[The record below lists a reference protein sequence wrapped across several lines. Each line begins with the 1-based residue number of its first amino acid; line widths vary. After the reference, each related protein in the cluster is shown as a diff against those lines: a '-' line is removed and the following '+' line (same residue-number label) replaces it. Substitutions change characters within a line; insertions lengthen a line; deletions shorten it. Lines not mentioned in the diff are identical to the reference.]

1 MKPWFSTGAAVLCLA
16 LAAGAT
22 LRAQQT
28 APKAPAAPKSA
39 DAPAVPSDYTIGPDD
54 VLSVVFWRDTEMS
67 AEVVVR
73 PDGKISLPLLNDI
86 QASGLTP
93 ADLKAQIEQQAKKFV
108 EAPSVS
114 VVVKAIHSR
123 KVFIT
128 GSVVHPG
135 AYALGGE
142 TTVLQLIAMAGGLT
156 EYADAKNIVIA
167 RTENGRSVAL
177 KFNYKAITSGKQ
189 LQGNIVL
196 KPGDTVVVP

>member
-1 MKPWFSTGAAVLCLA
+1 MTPWFSTGAACLSLA
-16 LAAGAT
+16 LALGT
-22 LRAQQT
+22 GVPAQQPAAAAPPS
-28 APKAPAAPKSA
+28 APKPA
-39 DAPAVPSDYTIGPDD
+39 DAAVPTDYTIGPDD
-54 VLSVVFWRDTEMS
+54 VLSVVFWRDAEMS

-93 ADLKAQIEQQAKKFV
+93 ADLKGVIEQQAKKFV
-108 EAPSVS
+108 ESPSVS
-114 VVVKAIHSR
+114 IVVKAIHSR

-135 AYALGGE
+135 AYVLGGE

-156 EYADAKNIVIA
+156 EYADSKNIIVA
-167 RTENGRSVAL
+167 RNQSGRPTTL
-177 KFNYKAITSGKQ
+177 KFNYKAFTSGKN
-189 LQGNIVL
+189 LQANVVL

>member
-1 MKPWFSTGAAVLCLA
+1 MKS
-16 LAAGAT
+16 LAAAS
-22 LRAQQT
+22 LVLLLVPCAAAQQPPAPPVPTQSKT
-28 APKAPAAPKSA
+28 AEAAIPA
-39 DAPAVPSDYTIGPDD
+39 DYTIGPDD
-54 VLSVVFWRDTEMS
+54 VLSVVFWRDAEMS

-93 ADLKAQIEQQAKKFV
+93 ADLKVQIEQQAKKFV
-108 EAPSVS
+108 ETPTVS
-114 VVVKAIHSR
+114 IVVKQIHSR

-135 AYALGGE
+135 AYALGGQ

-156 EYADAKNIVIA
+156 EYADSKKIVIS
-167 RTENGRSVAL
+167 RTDGGRPVTL
-177 KFNYKAITSGKQ
+177 RFNYKDFINGKN
-189 LQGNIVL
+189 LQSNVVL